1 MFLNELKSAQILI
14 KEMNE
19 KKTCY
24 EKLNCISEIYNT
36 INNTIKFSTG
46 KNEDAGADD
55 LAPIFQYIIIKSK
68 PERFFSNINFIKCFI
83 RPIKKRGIYGF
94 LLTQLEFA
102 AQFINNIDHTKV
114 KLSEEEFKK
123 KMEKNYKKEK

>member
-1 MFLNELKSAQILI
+1 
-14 KEMNE
+14 MNE
-19 KKTCY
+19 KRTCY
-24 EKLNCISEIYNT
+24 EKLNCIYEIYNT

-46 KNEDAGADD
+46 TNEDAGADD

-83 RPIKKRGIYGF
+83 RPVKIKGIYGF

-102 AQFINNIDHTKV
+102 AEFINNIDHTKV

-123 KMEKNYKKEK
+123 NIQKSLEKFNKR